1 MTNINIDN
9 EWERSGNK
17 VEEVFLKV
25 LTNRVHSTRLLD
37 NGLKTNSFDRTKEI
51 RRHCHGAYLRP
62 PPRVSANNSYINS
75 LHISKVLGIYSATCP
90 RINDTREPFT

>member
-25 LTNRVHSTRLLD
+25 LANRVHSTRLLD
-37 NGLKTNSFDRTKEI
+37 NGLKTNSFDRT
-51 RRHCHGAYLRP
+51 RTGSVAAAVH
-62 PPRVSANNSYINS
+62 
-75 LHISKVLGIYSATCP
+75 T
-90 RINDTREPFT
+90 